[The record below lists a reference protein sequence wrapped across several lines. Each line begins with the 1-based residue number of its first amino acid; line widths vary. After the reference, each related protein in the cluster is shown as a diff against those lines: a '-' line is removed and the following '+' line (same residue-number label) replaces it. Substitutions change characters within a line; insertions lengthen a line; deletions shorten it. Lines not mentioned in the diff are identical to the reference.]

1 MWWSDEKKISD
12 LLCIIRIFPR
22 MLLCIYRRG
31 CDPMMIGT
39 KQTMLEKEF
48 VDYAMQLQ
56 NGTNAICTD
65 LTKLV
70 YTSPTPMHDLEKVVD
85 HMKILIDLMARNANA
100 RMNSVIVDIK
110 RARNFEKSKF
120 KSNRK

>member
-1 MWWSDEKKISD
+1 MV
-12 LLCIIRIFPR
+12 
-22 MLLCIYRRG
+22 
-31 CDPMMIGT
+31 GT
-39 KQTMLEKEF
+39 KQTTPEKEF

-56 NGTNAICTD
+56 NGTNDICTD

-70 YTSPTPMHDLEKVVD
+70 YTSPTPLHDLEYIAN

-110 RARNFEKSKF
+110 RARGFEKTKF
-120 KSNRK
+120 KSHRK